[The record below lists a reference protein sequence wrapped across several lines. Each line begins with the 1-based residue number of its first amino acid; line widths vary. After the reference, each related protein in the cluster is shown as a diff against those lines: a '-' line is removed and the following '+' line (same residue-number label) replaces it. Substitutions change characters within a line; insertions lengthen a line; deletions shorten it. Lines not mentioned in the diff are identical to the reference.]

1 MAWSRV
7 HSMKYDVAL
16 KMIDELNQRDKFVRL
31 NQNQIRDIFQG
42 FND

>member
-1 MAWSRV
+1 
-7 HSMKYDVAL
+7 MKYDVAL